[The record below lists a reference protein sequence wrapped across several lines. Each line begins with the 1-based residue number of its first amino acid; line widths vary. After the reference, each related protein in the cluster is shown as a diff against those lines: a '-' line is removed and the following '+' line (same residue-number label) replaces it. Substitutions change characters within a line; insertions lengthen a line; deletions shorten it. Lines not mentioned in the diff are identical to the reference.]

1 MSPSEKVLVKG
12 SGTESINL
20 FTWWWSIN
28 LSSGS
33 FANGLLWWHCWCSIS
48 ETALLS
54 IMFCQEIYFNLRD
67 LRFVIKPHSGLE
79 CVHTF
84 TTLIACL
91 HSGHNSRWSSHKKQ
105 KWYFYLF
112 FFQSI
117 ISKVIFINW
126 MFFKNSFNSK
136 NNNNKKNI
144 WFVLHAWRHNFP
156 IYSRG
161 KSLSLWE
168 SRDWFS
174 SIWCTAFHSKSSIEL
189 SLFHSDFTLY

>member
-112 FFQSI
+112 FFNPLFL
-117 ISKVIFINW
+117 KW
-126 MFFKNSFNSK
+126 
-136 NNNNKKNI
+136 
-144 WFVLHAWRHNFP
+144 
-156 IYSRG
+156 
-161 KSLSLWE
+161 SLSTE
-168 SRDWFS
+168 CFSRIVLIQKTTTKKKHLICS
-174 SIWCTAFHSKSSIEL
+174 PCMETQL
-189 SLFHSDFTLY
+189 SHLF